1 MTQDLA
7 LEAALSEPDLAAR
20 ADAAAARGEAGL
32 ALRLWSEAR
41 SRFSEMP
48 RPWLREAEVLLGLG
62 RLDEAEAV
70 LEEAVGRFPDHF
82 WLARTRALA
91 ARAMD
96 DDVEAYTRCRAL
108 RQAFPDNPMAH
119 AAFVHLLLDLKQ
131 VAAAEAEVEASL
143 ARFPDLAWLRH
154 MHARCA
160 EEAGDTAAA
169 AARWTALLVLDPYHE
184 AAYAPAAR
192 ALLGIGRPD
201 EAAGLAREGRRLL
214 PNSAAVREAWA
225 AAGVAAEPAAAT
237 TEDLLAGALGAER
250 AGRWAEAA
258 GLWARLR
265 EQAPALGLACA
276 AGARALL
283 RLGHAAEAEI
293 VLARARRDLPDDA
306 AVQETWA
313 EAALQRGALETALA
327 RFRSLGRASGGLA
340 RALHALGR
348 LDEADAV
355 YAELN
360 EGRPGD
366 PDVARHYA
374 QIAGERGD
382 WPEAARRWARLTAAF
397 PDHLPGYRQRA
408 EALAGAGRWA
418 EADAVLCE
426 AVARFPEDLETALRW
441 AASGRQG
448 PNPAIG
454 ASRSDVLCRR
464 FPGIAPAFAADQ
476 PSPRSAG
483 PKTRPIAST

>member
-1 MTQDLA
+1 MTQDFA
-7 LEAALSEPDLAAR
+7 SEAALSEPDLAAR

-41 SRFSEMP
+41 SRFPETP
-48 RPWLREAEVLLGLG
+48 RPWLREAEVLLGLH
-62 RLDEAEAV
+62 RLDEAEVV
-70 LEEAVGRFPDHF
+70 LEEAVGRFPGDF
-82 WLARTRALA
+82 WLARTRALV

-108 RQAFPDNPMAH
+108 RQAFPDNPAAH

-131 VAAAEAEVEASL
+131 VAAAEAEAKAGL
-143 ARFPDLAWLRH
+143 ARFPDQAWLRH

-169 AARWTALLVLDPYHE
+169 AARWTGLLVVDPYHE
-184 AAYAPAAR
+184 AAYSPAVR
-192 ALLGIGRPD
+192 ALLGVGRVD

-214 PNSAAVREAWA
+214 PDSAAVRESWA
-225 AAGVAAEPAAAT
+225 VGAVAAPAAAAT
-237 TEDLLAGALGAER
+237 QDLLAGALGAER

-258 GLWARLR
+258 ALWARLR
-265 EQAPALGLACA
+265 EEAPALGLAHA
-276 AGARALL
+276 AGARVLL
-283 RLGHAAEAEI
+283 RLGRTAEAEI
-293 VLARARRDLPDDA
+293 VLAGARRDLPDDA
-306 AVQETWA
+306 AVLETWA

-360 EGRPGD
+360 EGRPAE
-366 PDVARHYA
+366 PDLARHYA
-374 QIAGERGD
+374 LIAGERGD

-397 PDHLPGYRQRA
+397 PNHLPGYWQRA
-408 EALAGAGRWA
+408 EALAGAGHWA

-448 PNPAIG
+448 PDPAIG
-454 ASRSDVLCRR
+454 ASRSAVLCRR

-476 PSPRSAG
+476 PPRSAG
-483 PKTRPIAST
+483 PRTRPIAST

>member
-1 MTQDLA
+1 MAQDLA
-7 LEAALSEPDLAAR
+7 SEALLSESDLATR
-20 ADAAAARGEAGL
+20 ADGAAARGEAGL

-41 SRFSEMP
+41 SRFPAAP
-48 RPWLREAEVLLGLG
+48 RAWLREAEVLLGLG

-70 LEEAVGRFPDHF
+70 LEEAVGRFPDDF

-108 RQAFPDNPMAH
+108 RQAFPDNPAAH

-131 VAAAEAEVEASL
+131 VAAAEAEVAASL

-169 AARWTALLVLDPYHE
+169 AARWTGLLVVDPYHE
-184 AAYAPAAR
+184 AAYAPAVR
-192 ALLGIGRPD
+192 ALLGVGRPD

-214 PNSAAVREAWA
+214 PDSAAVREAWTA
-225 AAGVAAEPAAAT
+225 ASATVEEPAAAAT
-237 TEDLLAGALGAER
+237 QDLLAGALGAER
-250 AGRWAEAA
+250 AGRRAEAA
-258 GLWARLR
+258 ALWARLR
-265 EQAPALGLACA
+265 GQAPELGLAHA

-283 RLGHAAEAEI
+283 HLGRAAEAEI
-293 VLARARRDLPDDA
+293 VLAGARRDLPDDA
-306 AVQETWA
+306 AVLETWA
-313 EAALQRGALETALA
+313 EAALQRGAFETALA

-360 EGRPGD
+360 EAPPPD
-366 PDVARHYA
+366 PDLAQHYA
-374 QIAGERGD
+374 LIAGERGD
-382 WPEAARRWARLTAAF
+382 WAEAARRWARLTAAF
-397 PDHLPGYRQRA
+397 PDHLPGYWQRA
-408 EALAGAGRWA
+408 EALAETGRWA

-448 PNPAIG
+448 PDPALG

-464 FPGIAPAFAADQ
+464 FPGIAPVFAADQ
-476 PSPRSAG
+476 PRSTG
-483 PKTRPIAST
+483 PSTRPIAST